1 MRFWR
6 KNGHRVLV
14 VGIFQ
19 SLGAGRAVLPKH
31 HRSQLRHAPALH
43 ASAKGRQRVE
53 EHGISV
59 IAGSTAAS
67 VLGLALGAFIFWQ
80 HGMLADYRPVGL
92 VLPFAAFALAGAITG
107 WILIQL
113 LREHV
118 DSESFARFTNTIL
131 PNETVV
137 LAEVGAS
144 ESSRVLAI
152 LRGVEAEAPVTFGFY
167 PPPPFS
173 IESTARPLSHE
184 LSSSQRLVEKAASLA
199 HAIAVSRKAK
209 PRGASFLHRLLEI
222 ENALEW
228 ANMSL
233 TMSAEAHHA
242 FTLSAEWLLDNAYL
256 IREQVADLR
265 KSLPQKYYGKLPLIA
280 SGPNAGLPRVYQ
292 VAAEMVAETDGALE
306 PDIIR
311 RFLAAF
317 QAITPLDIG
326 ELWALPLM
334 LRLQLLEC
342 LRTLAIQVDQQQRES
357 EEADF
362 WANRLITAVR
372 HSSPRLLRL
381 MEALVERYPEP
392 TPHFAS
398 ELVAHLYDEEGV
410 LPLVSGWLERSL
422 RSPLL
427 EVMQQ
432 EHRRQAVQQTAL
444 TNAINSCRRLA
455 QIQWRELFQST
466 SWAESELAADPA
478 GVYAHLDFET
488 RDRCR
493 GAVEEI
499 ARWSRCSEQKTI
511 DQALALAKAAEDEV
525 ARHVGYYLI
534 DAGRPAL
541 ERETSARVPLAERS
555 RRWLRAHAVGAYFGS
570 IFLLT
575 VAMVAAPLLFSA
587 GSVHWLT
594 HGLLGF
600 LLLLPA
606 SELAVLAVN
615 YFVTSVLPP
624 RVLPKMSFKKEG
636 IPDDCR
642 TLVVV
647 PLLLTTPDAIQNELN
662 RLEIRYLGNTD
673 GNLRFSLLSD
683 FADAPRESMPEDA
696 EYIDIVARGIEEL
709 NRRHGAGRFFLFHR
723 GRSWSESE
731 QRWIGWE
738 RKRGKLE
745 ELNRFLIG
753 ESAPQLEGFLCAGD
767 RAQLEGIRFVITL
780 DADTQLLRDTARRM
794 VETLAHPLNQARLSP
809 DGRRVIRGYTIIQPS
824 VSASLPSARATRFSR
839 IFADPR
845 GIDPY
850 THAISDVYQDLVGEG
865 SYHGKGI
872 YELQTFHHLLSG
884 RFPTAHLLS
893 HDLLEGFHVR
903 VGLATDIELLDVF
916 PNSYIAWWSRQ
927 HRWIRGD
934 WQIIDWQKSRVA
946 LGGGRME
953 PNPLSVFN
961 RWKIFDNLRRSL
973 VPPAIVAL
981 LLVGWFYTPAAILWS
996 AIIAALMLW
1005 PVLNAFLA
1013 LLFHPPPPGTRFWRD
1028 PRDRLLRVVLTV
1040 IFLADNAA
1048 MALDAI
1054 VRVIY
1059 RRTTSHRLLLEWE
1072 TAADAHRRAR
1082 SRQLQFILS
1091 RLWIPAACVL
1101 LFVGAASRGTA
1112 AMVAAAPFLLLGA
1125 LFPVAVVVI
1134 NRPAKSWRGGTL
1146 TSDDRRFLRAVAR
1159 RTWRYFDD
1167 FVGPQTSWLP
1177 PDNVQE
1183 TPTREIFM
1191 RTSPTNIGLSML
1203 ATVAANDFGYITIDD
1218 LVERNLRTLETLDR
1232 LERFE
1237 GHLFNWYDLSTLE
1250 PLRPRY
1256 VSAVD
1261 SGNLLA
1267 SLWTFQTSCDE
1278 LAARPLLDD
1287 AALRGIA
1294 DTLRVFRQIAPN
1306 QKEAERPLAFLR
1318 LEGLT
1323 RDKPSNL
1330 EEIILRI
1337 RAARQLAQDLLLH
1350 YRGQETDPHVY
1361 WAQQI
1366 SKQVAAW
1373 NGVIDKY
1380 LRPVEVLMSPPAQLM
1395 SLGEATHE
1403 SRREALAAT
1412 FSLRN
1417 IAIEGISGLVP
1428 LLPFYQRREDQE
1440 ISRDVR
1446 EWLDLLVTEVDRS
1459 RRNASEQLAQLDEL
1473 IGQSQQLEEGMGLRF
1488 LYDEERRIFAIGYQV
1503 AERRLDS
1510 SFYDLLASEAR
1521 LTSFLAIARGEV
1533 PIEHWWALSRPFGSA
1548 YGRLPLLSWSGT
1560 MFEYLMPLLFTQTHE
1575 NSLLDR
1581 ACYDAVRCQIG
1592 YARQN
1597 RVPWGISESAFSAL
1611 DRRNVYQYR
1620 AFGVPALALKR
1631 GQDED
1636 LVVAPYAAALA
1647 LGVEPAAAI
1656 RNLRRLATLDGSA
1669 VLADYGYYEAI
1680 DYSRRTELDGATGII
1695 IHCYRVHHQGMSLL
1709 AYDNAL
1715 HDNAMRRRFHSD
1727 PRIRATEPLLHEHI
1741 PEQILPTTGEAHEE
1755 RPVRQTIATTGAPAV
1770 AQTPDIAS
1778 PRTHLLSN
1786 GTCSVTVTNS
1796 GGGYLRWLDLDVTRW
1811 RADATCDVSGAFCYI
1826 RDLESGTTWSNTH
1839 QPVKSPERRYT
1850 WSFTPDKA
1858 EFRRRS
1864 GPCETITEIVVSAE
1878 DDAEIRR
1885 VTLVNTSRK
1894 TCELELTSYLELA
1907 LAPHRT
1913 DRAHPAFNKLFIE
1926 TEWLARCEAL
1936 VARRRL
1942 RGSDDRPVW
1951 AAHLMVPESAIEAA
1965 EFETDRAK
1973 FLGRG
1978 RTLENPEALT
1988 RHLTSSIGAVLDPI
2002 FSLRRHVTILP
2013 NQRFQ
2018 FALVTVVAD
2027 SREGVVTLAGR
2038 YSEFHTCARAFET
2051 GWIHSQLAM
2060 LRLHIRRADVQTF
2073 QQLASLIIFPQ
2084 AQLRPPPAR
2093 LGRRSEGQRALW
2105 RQGISG
2111 DLPIVVVMIGHLRDM
2126 EVVRE
2131 ILTAHT
2137 FWHLRSLKVDLVLVS
2152 EEVASYDEP
2161 LTGHLRRLTEAQAHL
2176 TGVDQPGGI
2185 YLRSATK
2192 ISKEELIALQ
2202 AAARAVLVAARGTL
2216 RQQLAATAPAAAKPR
2231 QLVPGRQ
2238 FREEPSAPLPFM
2250 ELKYFNGL
2258 GGFTE
2263 DGKEFVI
2270 YLGPSTRTPLPW
2282 INIMA
2287 NPKFGA
2293 LVSESGAECVWGRN
2307 SQNDRLTPWF
2317 NDPICDPPG
2326 TAIYI
2331 RDDEIGVAWSPTPQP
2346 IREKD
2351 AYRARHGQGYT
2362 TFEHNSHAI
2371 EQQLLTFVPVDDAWG
2386 QPVRLQRLRLRN
2398 NSSRRRKLTVTAY
2411 ATLVLGSDPEETG
2424 MHIVT
2429 KWDLQSQSLF
2439 ARNSYNPE
2447 FCDCITFATS
2457 APTPTS
2463 FTADRAAFIGRNHSL
2478 RDPAAMGHERLTGDV
2493 GAGLDPCV

>member
-1 MRFWR
+1 MRFWQ
-6 KNGHRVLV
+6 KKGDRVLV

-19 SLGAGRAVLPKH
+19 SVGTGRAVLQNL
-31 HRSQLRHAPALH
+31 HRARFRRAAAIH

-53 EHGISV
+53 EHGISA
-59 IAGSTAAS
+59 IGGSTAAS
-67 VLGLALGAFIFWQ
+67 VLGLTLGAFIFWQ
-80 HGMLADYRPVGL
+80 RGMLAYYRPVGL
-92 VLPFAAFALAGAITG
+92 LLLLAAFAFGGAITG
-107 WILIQL
+107 WILVQL

-118 DSESFARFTNTIL
+118 DSASFARFTNTIL

-137 LAEVGAS
+137 LAEVEAS
-144 ESSRVLAI
+144 EASRVLAI

-173 IESTARPLSHE
+173 IESTTRPPSHE
-184 LSSSQRLVEKAASLA
+184 LPSSQRLVEKAASLA
-199 HAIAVSRKAK
+199 RAIAVSRAAK

-222 ENALEW
+222 EDALEW

-233 TMSAEAHHA
+233 TASAEAHHA

-256 IREQVADLR
+256 IREQVTDLR

-342 LRTLAIQVDQQQRES
+342 IRTLAIQVDQQQRES

-372 HSSPRLLRL
+372 HSSPRLLKI
-381 MEALVERYPEP
+381 MEELVERYPEP

-398 ELVAHLYDEEGV
+398 ELVAHLYDDEGA
-410 LPLVSGWLERSL
+410 LPVVSGWLERSL

-432 EHRRQAVQQTAL
+432 EHRHQAVQQTAL

-478 GVYAHLDFET
+478 GVYARMDFET

-493 GAVEEI
+493 SAVEEI
-499 ARWSRCSEQKTI
+499 ARWSNCSEQNAI
-511 DQALALAKAAEDEV
+511 DRALALAKAARDEV

-534 DAGRPAL
+534 DAGRPVL
-541 ERETSARVPLAERS
+541 EQATGARVPLAERS

-570 IFLLT
+570 FFLLMAAFVT
-575 VAMVAAPLLFSA
+575 APLLLVTGLVPWMTLA
-587 GSVHWLT
+587 
-594 HGLLGF
+594 LLGL

-606 SELAVLAVN
+606 SELAVLVVN
-615 YFVTSVLPP
+615 YFVTLLLPP
-624 RVLPKMSFKKEG
+624 QALPKMSFEKEG

-647 PLLLTTPDAIQNELN
+647 PMLLTTPSAIQSQLS
-662 RLEIRYLGNTD
+662 RLEIHYLGNTD
-673 GNLRFSLLSD
+673 RNLRFSLLTD
-683 FADAPRESMPEDA
+683 FSDAPRQSMPEDT

-709 NRRHGAGRFFLFHR
+709 NRRHGAGHFFLFHR
-723 GRSWSESE
+723 GRMWSESE

-745 ELNRFLIG
+745 QLNQFLIG
-753 ESAPQLEGFLCAGD
+753 ESTPDLEGFLYAGD
-767 RAQLEGIRFVITL
+767 RAQLQGIRFVITL

-794 VETLAHPLNQARLSP
+794 IETLAHPLNQARLSP
-809 DGRRVIRGYTIIQPS
+809 DGRHVVRGYTIIQPS
-824 VSASLPSARATRFSR
+824 VSASLPSATATWFSR

-850 THAISDVYQDLVGEG
+850 THAVSDVYQDLFGEG

-872 YELQTFHHLLSG
+872 YELRTFHRLLSG

-893 HDLLEGFHVR
+893 HDLLEGCHVR

-916 PNSYIAWWSRQ
+916 PSSYIAWWNRQ

-934 WQIIDWQKSRVA
+934 WQIIDWLKSCLPV
-946 LGGGRME
+946 GGGRMK
-953 PNPLSVFN
+953 PNPLSAFN

-973 VPPAIVAL
+973 VPPATVAL
-981 LLVGWFYTPAAILWS
+981 LLAGWLFTPAPLLWS
-996 AIIAALMLW
+996 GLIAGLMLW
-1005 PVLNAFLA
+1005 PVLNS
-1013 LLFHPPPPGTRFWRD
+1013 LLGLLIHPPPPGTRFWRD
-1028 PRDRLLRVVLTV
+1028 PRDRLLRSMFAV
-1040 IFLADNAA
+1040 IFLSDYAG

-1054 VRVIY
+1054 ARVAY
-1059 RRTTSHRLLLEWE
+1059 RRIRSHRLLLEWE
-1072 TAADAHRRAR
+1072 TALDAHQRAR
-1082 SRQLQFILS
+1082 SQQLQFVLS

-1101 LFVGAASRGTA
+1101 LFAAAAWRGPT
-1112 AMVAAAPFLLLGA
+1112 AMVAVGPFLLLSA
-1125 LFPVAVVVI
+1125 LFPVAVMAI
-1134 NRPAKSWRGGTL
+1134 DRPAKSWRGGTL
-1146 TSDDRRFLRAVAR
+1146 TANDRRFLRTAAR

-1183 TPTREIFM
+1183 TPKREIFL
-1191 RTSPTNIGLSML
+1191 RTSPTNIGLWML

-1218 LVERNLRTLETLDR
+1218 LVARNLGTLETLGK

-1250 PLRPRY
+1250 PLHPRY
-1256 VSAVD
+1256 ISTVD

-1267 SLWTFQTSCDE
+1267 SLWTFERSCDE
-1278 LAARPLLDD
+1278 LAARPLLD
-1287 AALRGIA
+1287 AGALRGIA
-1294 DTLRVFRQIAPN
+1294 DTLGVLGQIAATL
-1306 QKEAERPLAFLR
+1306 KEMERPPAFLR
-1318 LEGLT
+1318 LAELT
-1323 RDKPSNL
+1323 TGQPADL
-1330 EEIILRI
+1330 EEVILRV
-1337 RAARQLAQDLLLH
+1337 RAARQPAEDLLLH
-1350 YRGQETDPHVY
+1350 FRGEETDPRVY

-1366 SKQVAAW
+1366 SKQIAAW

-1380 LRPVEVLMSPPAQLM
+1380 LRPVEILMGPPAQLM

-1428 LLPFYQRREDQE
+1428 LLAFHERREDLE
-1440 ISRDVR
+1440 IPAAVR
-1446 EWLDLLVTEVDRS
+1446 EWVDLLVTEVEHS
-1459 RRNASEQLAQLDEL
+1459 RRRASEELAQLGEL
-1473 IGQSQQLEEGMGLRF
+1473 IAQSQQLEGGMGLRF
-1488 LYDEERRIFAIGYQV
+1488 LYDEERRIFAVGYQV

-1533 PIEHWWALSRPFGSA
+1533 SVEHWWALSRPFGSA

-1560 MFEYLMPLLFTQTHE
+1560 MFEYLMPLLFTQMHE

-1581 ACYDAVRCQIG
+1581 ACHDAVRCQIA
-1592 YARQN
+1592 YAQQSG
-1597 RVPWGISESAFSAL
+1597 VPWGISESAFSAL
-1611 DRRNVYQYR
+1611 DRHNVYQYR

-1631 GQDED
+1631 GQEDD

-1647 LGVEPAAAI
+1647 LGVEPAAAVK
-1656 RNLRRLATLDGSA
+1656 NLRKLATLGNSA
-1669 VLADYGYYEAI
+1669 LLGDYGYYEAL
-1680 DYSRRTELDGATGII
+1680 DYSRRTEPRSAAGII
-1695 IHCYRVHHQGMSLL
+1695 IRCYMVHHQGMSLL

-1727 PRIRATEPLLHEHI
+1727 LRSRATEPLLHEHI
-1741 PEQILPTTGEAHEE
+1741 PEQILLTTGEVHEE
-1755 RPVRQTIATTGAPAV
+1755 RPLPRAIPSVGAAV
-1770 AQTPDIAS
+1770 VIQTPDISS
-1778 PRTHLLSN
+1778 PRIHLLSN

-1811 RADATCDVSGAFCYI
+1811 KADSTCDVSGPVCYI
-1826 RDLESGTTWSNTH
+1826 RDLESGMIWSNTH
-1839 QPVKSPERRYT
+1839 QPVRSPERRYI

-1864 GPCETITEIVVSAE
+1864 GPCETITEIAVSAE
-1878 DDAEIRR
+1878 DDAEVRR

-1894 TCELELTSYLELA
+1894 SCRLELTSYLELA

-1926 TEWLARCEAL
+1926 TEWLPHCEAL
-1936 VARRRL
+1936 IARRRL
-1942 RGSDDRPVW
+1942 RAPDDQSIW
-1951 AAHLMVPESAIEAA
+1951 TAHLMVSESSSASDST
-1965 EFETDRAK
+1965 EFETDRAQ

-1978 RTLENPEALT
+1978 RTPENPEAITRSLT
-1988 RHLTSSIGAVLDPI
+1988 NSIGAVLDPI
-2002 FSLRRHVTILP
+2002 FSLRRRVTILP
-2013 NQRFQ
+2013 NERFQ
-2018 FALVTVVAD
+2018 FALVTVVAG
-2027 SREGVVTLAGR
+2027 SREAVIALAER
-2038 YSEFHTCARAFET
+2038 YAEFHTCARAFET
-2051 GWIHSQLAM
+2051 AWTHSQLEM
-2060 LRLHIRRADVQTF
+2060 RRLHIRPADVQTF
-2073 QQLASLIIFPQ
+2073 QQLAALIIFPQ
-2084 AQLRPPPAR
+2084 AQLRPPPTR
-2093 LGRRSEGQRALW
+2093 LGRRTEGQRALW

-2111 DLPIVVVMIGHLRDM
+2111 DLPIVVVMIGHLSDI

-2137 FWHLRSLKVDLVLVS
+2137 FWNLRGLKVDLVLVS
-2152 EEVASYDEP
+2152 EEMASYEEP
-2161 LTGHLRRLTEAQAHL
+2161 LTGQLRRLTEAQAHL
-2176 TGVDQPGGI
+2176 TGVDQPGGV

-2192 ISKEELIALQ
+2192 ISKEE
-2202 AAARAVLVAARGTL
+2202 
-2216 RQQLAATAPAAAKPR
+2216 
-2231 QLVPGRQ
+2231 
-2238 FREEPSAPLPFM
+2238 
-2250 ELKYFNGL
+2250 
-2258 GGFTE
+2258 
-2263 DGKEFVI
+2263 
-2270 YLGPSTRTPLPW
+2270 
-2282 INIMA
+2282 
-2287 NPKFGA
+2287 
-2293 LVSESGAECVWGRN
+2293 
-2307 SQNDRLTPWF
+2307 
-2317 NDPICDPPG
+2317 
-2326 TAIYI
+2326 
-2331 RDDEIGVAWSPTPQP
+2331 
-2346 IREKD
+2346 
-2351 AYRARHGQGYT
+2351 
-2362 TFEHNSHAI
+2362 
-2371 EQQLLTFVPVDDAWG
+2371 
-2386 QPVRLQRLRLRN
+2386 
-2398 NSSRRRKLTVTAY
+2398 
-2411 ATLVLGSDPEETG
+2411 
-2424 MHIVT
+2424 
-2429 KWDLQSQSLF
+2429 
-2439 ARNSYNPE
+2439 
-2447 FCDCITFATS
+2447 
-2457 APTPTS
+2457 
-2463 FTADRAAFIGRNHSL
+2463 
-2478 RDPAAMGHERLTGDV
+2478 
-2493 GAGLDPCV
+2493 